1 MVSELWE
8 NLPPSFTES
17 QTLQTQ
23 GPLTLD
29 FVYLSLSRSYFMA
42 SLCLW
47 VPISVAHSE
56 KRSLVCFLILVGMRG
71 TVSSH
76 LALGKKGRE
85 GGSIIPSQRASTLIT
100 PARLIRP
107 LTTHRMVFRDIFLD
121 SKMLAD
127 LYIEV
132 KPFLTFKTTCIS
144 L

>member
-56 KRSLVCFLILVGMRG
+56 KRSLVCFLIAYFKRG
-71 TVSSH
+71 VSTYPR
-76 LALGKKGRE
+76 LA
-85 GGSIIPSQRASTLIT
+85 SNIQPS
-100 PARLIRP
+100 
-107 LTTHRMVFRDIFLD
+107 
-121 SKMLAD
+121 
-127 LYIEV
+127 
-132 KPFLTFKTTCIS
+132 CIS
-144 L
+144 CLSAEMLGLTGVLQSSLGQ